1 MITKDILKQIILS
14 NLGGS
19 QTKIELTDEDLDF
32 IIYQAVQYYIDYSSD
47 GLNEEWIGLKLK
59 AGTNLQE
66 VPDDVEFIISLNAT
80 PGTGS
85 GVVLIPETF
94 GTSYEITMLSMI
106 ANDNNLQK
114 PTNPVPT
121 RIIYKDGK
129 RYFKIDKILSSD
141 LVVAARVM
149 TYKSLE
155 AIYSSS
161 WVQRY
166 ATALAKMTLGL
177 IRSKYQSLSAP
188 NDMSMNGQ
196 DLISQAQ
203 QEIADLRQEL
213 SDISVMSNGGIIVG

>member
-1 MITKDILKQIILS
+1 M
-14 NLGGS
+14 
-19 QTKIELTDEDLDF
+19 DF